1 MKLVH
6 TTLCRMHVTYTDSKM
21 SSVEAIIVSKMT
33 SHCVGTV
40 QMREESEI
48 KWEEMWFKM
57 TAEDG
62 ERGQQWRAMEDC
74 STDERLQQ
82 ETFCSSST

>member
-1 MKLVH
+1 
-6 TTLCRMHVTYTDSKM
+6 
-21 SSVEAIIVSKMT
+21 
-33 SHCVGTV
+33 
-40 QMREESEI
+40 
-48 KWEEMWFKM
+48 M